1 MTAAAYGQLLREILD
16 GGMLCVGR
24 VANLMH
30 YAMQCSGLSGDMVE
44 FGCHTGR
51 TAALLSAL
59 TEKPFW
65 LYDSFEGLPDR
76 MPQDE
81 GSLEHFRRGV
91 LAVPMDEV
99 AARFTRLKVLPPI
112 IHKGWFNELEPDKLP
127 SRISFAHLDGDM
139 YESIRASLVRVYPR
153 LVPGGACIIDDYGWT
168 GTSGVKIAVDEFM
181 KFKRE
186 QVRPLVTGNPTGF
199 HAVIVKL

>member
-1 MTAAAYGQLLREILD
+1 MTVTVYSQLLREILD

-30 YAMQCSGLSGDMVE
+30 YAMQCSGLPGDMVE

-59 TEKPFW
+59 TVKPFW

-76 MPQDE
+76 LPQDE

-99 AARFTRLKVLPPI
+99 EARFSRLKLPPPI
-112 IHKGWFNELEPDKLP
+112 ICKGWFSELESDRVPQ
-127 SRISFAHLDGDM
+127 RICFAHLDGDM
-139 YESIRASLVRVYPR
+139 YESIRVSLAHVYPR
-153 LVPGGACIIDDYGWT
+153 LVAGGACIIDDYGWT

-186 QVRPLVTGNPTGF
+186 QVRPLVTGNPDGF
-199 HAVIVKL
+199 QAVIVKI